1 MKDKP
6 YHFILDVGTNELNL
20 DLQSK
25 SIAESMVNLAMSL
38 KTELNDVSISPIILR
53 TDKPHLNEKESEV
66 KVHVKELYEEK
77 HISLI
82 DNKKKIKSYHLKK
95 VNFT

>member
-6 YHFILDVGTNELNL
+6 HHFILDVGTNELNL

-38 KTELNDVSISPIILR
+38 KTELNVVSISSIILR
-53 TDKPHLNEKESEV
+53 TDKPNLNEKESEV
-66 KVHVKELYEEK
+66 NVHVKELYEEK
-77 HISLI
+77 NIYLI
-82 DNKKKIKSYHLKK
+82 DNKKKIKSYHLIK
-95 VNFT
+95 VNLT